1 MKNNYIALGL
11 MSGTSGDGVD
21 ASIIESDGEKSYRV
35 YIDKY
40 FKYDSDIYENIHILK
55 DKINNKPKNLIKYSD
70 ELKDLEKKITL
81 FHVKA
86 VKETLPET
94 KLNVDFIGFHGQ
106 TILHNPT
113 YGITKQLGN
122 GSLLSQMTAKPVIYD
137 FRQNDIKHGG
147 EGAPLAPIFH
157 ELLVN
162 QIGIGLPVSILNI
175 GGISNV
181 TNLRLE
187 VFHNK
192 LVAHANDIGPGNC
205 LIDEWIK
212 NNSDQQFD
220 DEGKIAQAGNV
231 NKIILNQVLETWR
244 QNHNSDDWIRMGF
257 YPSLDTKD
265 FNTSFVRGLSLE
277 DGAATLTEYT
287 SQILADYF
295 NKVSDFKNILICGG
309 GRKNKLLINS
319 IQKKIKQ
326 KIIPTEDFG
335 VNGDFVE
342 SQAFAYLA
350 IRSYL
355 GLEISFPE
363 TTGCKKAS
371 TGGVWVKNF

>member
-1 MKNNYIALGL
+1 MKKNYIALGL

-21 ASIIESDGEKSYRV
+21 ASVIESDGQNSYRV
-35 YIDKY
+35 HLDKY
-40 FKYDSDIYENIHILK
+40 FKYNSDIYESIHILK
-55 DKINNKPKNLIKYSD
+55 DRINNDPENLTKYD
-70 ELKDLEKKITL
+70 KELQELEKKITL

-86 VKETLPET
+86 VNETLLET
-94 KLNVDFIGFHGQ
+94 KLVVDFLGFHGQ

-113 YGITKQLGN
+113 YGITKQIGN
-122 GSLLSQMTAKPVIYD
+122 GGLLSQLTLKPVIYD
-137 FRQNDIKHGG
+137 FRQNDIKNGG

-162 QIGIGLPVSILNI
+162 QIGVGLPVSILNI
-175 GGISNV
+175 GGIANV

-187 VFHNK
+187 VLHNK
-192 LVAHANDIGPGNC
+192 LVAHANDVGPGNC

-220 DEGKIAQAGNV
+220 NEGKIAQSGKV
-231 NKIILNQVLETWR
+231 DKIILSKNLETWR
-244 QNHNSDDWIRMGF
+244 ENYNNDDWINMKF
-257 YPSLDTKD
+257 YPSLDTKN
-265 FNTSFVRGLSLE
+265 FNVSFVKGLSLE

-287 SQILADYF
+287 CQILADYF
-295 NKVSDFKNILICGG
+295 NKVSDFKNILVCGG
-309 GRKNKLLINS
+309 GRKNKLLINNL
-319 IQKKIKQ
+319 QKKIEQ
-326 KIIPTEDFG
+326 KILPTDNFG
-335 VNGDFVE
+335 VDGDFVE

-355 GLEISFPE
+355 GLEISFPK
-363 TTGCKKAS
+363 TTGCKKAC